1 MNKEVVKEIANL
13 MLSRSGQVHMKM
25 VDLKYDL
32 SVQAMDVAL
41 KLMILHLIRN
51 AAKRE
56 GISFERYIKRQGDVA
71 FDS

>member
-1 MNKEVVKEIANL
+1 
-13 MLSRSGQVHMKM
+13 MKM

-32 SVQAMDVAL
+32 SVQATDVAL

-56 GISFERYIKRQGDVA
+56 GISFERYIEDLCAAPQ
-71 FDS
+71 SEN